1 MTRFVPILCL
11 FLAAGA
17 AAQGASTAQT
27 TAVTSVAECLAGG
40 LPGEWKRFQ
49 VIIELKKPFDDTGG
63 VLYLVTLPDDR
74 TEPLK
79 PCDPRLPPV
88 KLLDLRD
95 SQPEKERGWTKL
107 ILTMRPDASFDLK
120 YEYPEKK

>member
-1 MTRFVPILCL
+1 MTRFVPLLCL

-17 AAQGASTAQT
+17 AAQGATTAQT
-27 TAVTSVAECLAGG
+27 TAVTSVAECLASG
-40 LPGEWKRFQ
+40 LPEQWKRFQ
-49 VIIELKKPFDDTGG
+49 VIIELKRPFDDTGG

-95 SQPEKERGWTKL
+95 GQPEKERGWTKL